1 MSELLTQGLTPEE
14 WSRSLASH
22 GVRVSPRL
30 IRAKARETGNY
41 HQLGHLM
48 LLLPSH
54 VESLIEPG
62 RAQEYPTQTS
72 GCTDV
77 TGDREV

>member
-1 MSELLTQGLTPEE
+1 MSELLRQGRTPEE
-14 WSRSLASH
+14 WSRSLADH

-30 IRAKARETGNY
+30 IRSKARETGNY

-54 VESLIEPG
+54 IEALIEPG
-62 RAQEYPTQTS
+62 KAQECLAETS
-72 GCTDV
+72 GCTDAA
-77 TGDREV
+77 GDREV